1 MQHEYWKH
9 YLAGFWEGDGHC
21 ARPGKQP
28 YVAFT
33 FHKKNRPLVFFFQK
47 ALGGNMREK
56 ANALVLTLY
65 KKKLIL
71 DFFVLVYENLRTPK
85 AKKLKALIEESWP
98 EYMFIIKQ
106 SKTIS
111 LSESAW
117 LAGFIDADGGFKIRC
132 TFEKK
137 DNKGR
142 VLQKKRLGLSFALE
156 QRKQELESGR
166 KSFFHEENS
175 RFF

>member
-1 MQHEYWKH
+1 
-9 YLAGFWEGDGHC
+9 
-21 ARPGKQP
+21 
-28 YVAFT
+28 
-33 FHKKNRPLVFFFQK
+33 
-47 ALGGNMREK
+47 MREN
-56 ANALVLTLY
+56 NALVLTLY

-85 AKKLKALIEESWP
+85 AKSSYRSWP